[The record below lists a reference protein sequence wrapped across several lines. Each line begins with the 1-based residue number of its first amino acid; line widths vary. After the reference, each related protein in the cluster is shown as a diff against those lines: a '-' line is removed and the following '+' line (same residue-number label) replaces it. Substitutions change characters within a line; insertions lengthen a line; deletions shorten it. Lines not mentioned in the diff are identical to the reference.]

1 MLFYDFESKI
11 TDFLD
16 NNQIIFFFKYDNDYY
31 GASEDSRLVFAGIK
45 DGTFPQDSEFIG
57 IKLQK
62 NMEDPKEKRF
72 SKKDLKSIKVLDEKE
87 ALKGI
92 K

>member
-1 MLFYDFESKI
+1 MLHYDFESKI
-11 TDFLD
+11 TDFID
-16 NNQIIFFFKYDNDYY
+16 DNQIIFFFKHDNDYY
-31 GASEDSRLVFAGIK
+31 GASEDSRLVFAGTK

-62 NMEDPKEKRF
+62 NMENPKEKRF
-72 SKKDLKSIKVLDEKE
+72 SKKDIKSIKVLDEKE